1 MAEYKVVDAEQLES
15 DLTVVADAIREK
27 GGTSEQLAFPN
38 GMADAVRGIQ
48 SGGTFG
54 VDWLQYAN
62 NMKQV
67 FSNSIFPEGSE
78 VSLCLDN
85 ATDISQLFQ
94 GAIGVT
100 KITLTASESE
110 NTINMGSTFYGSEN
124 STLETIDLSGLK
136 KKPHNIS
143 HCFRACRNL
152 KYIFGELD
160 FSAVT
165 SSTYIGSVFLYCA
178 NLEEVR
184 VKKGT
189 LSISIQINAPQNL
202 SDASIQSIIDGLADL
217 TGSTAQTITFHADV
231 KAKLTEEQIATIT
244 SKNWTLA

>member
-1 MAEYKVVDAEQLES
+1 MAIINK
-15 DLTVVADAIREK
+15 LTAIADAIRSKTETTEK
-27 GGTSEQLAFPN
+27 LTLDEMPSAIE
-38 GMADAVRGIQ
+38 GIQ
-48 SGGTFG
+48 SGGGEDLF
-54 VDWLQYAN
+54 QYAHS
-62 NMKQV
+62 MKQV
-67 FSNSIFPEGSE
+67 FYNSIFPEGSE

-94 GAIGVT
+94 GTKGVT
-100 KITLTASESE
+100 KITLTARESD
-110 NTINMGSTFYGSEN
+110 NTINMGSTFYGSDD

-136 KKPHNIS
+136 KKPHNVS

-165 SSTYIGSVFLYCA
+165 SATYIGSVFLYCA

-202 SDASIQSIIDGLADL
+202 SDASIDSLVNGFADMTGQDAIVL
-217 TGSTAQTITFHADV
+217 TVHKDV
-231 KAKLTEEQIATIT
+231 KAKIEANQTWLSTLT
-244 SKNWTLA
+244 SKNVTLA